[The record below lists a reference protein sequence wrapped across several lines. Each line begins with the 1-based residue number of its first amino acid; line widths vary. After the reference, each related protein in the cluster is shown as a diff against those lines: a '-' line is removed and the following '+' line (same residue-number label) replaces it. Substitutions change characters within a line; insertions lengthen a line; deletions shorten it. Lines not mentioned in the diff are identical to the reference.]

1 MSARSRLSS
10 VALLLA
16 ALSTHAQGDSSTTWS
31 IEKDRTLPTKHG
43 LYEIQQEA
51 KKFVLKENKKRGT
64 DFVVGEPDLR
74 IVVPKCAVPLTTRWG
89 TPAVPDKIYLATV
102 ACKKTVPENYGKARW
117 EVEVTVFKAS
127 QIGQASAPSSR

>member
-10 VALLLA
+10 VVLLWA
-16 ALSTHAQGDSSTTWS
+16 AVATHAQGDSSTTWS

-51 KKFVLKENKKRGT
+51 KKFVLEENKRRGT

-74 IVVPKCAVPLTTRWG
+74 IVVPKCAVPLTTKWG
-89 TPAVPDKIYLATV
+89 TPVVAERILLAVVT
-102 ACKKTVPENYGKARW
+102 CKKTVPENYGKLRW
-117 EVEVTVFKAS
+117 AVDVTVFNRS
-127 QIGQASAPSSR
+127 QVGQASAPLSR

>member
-10 VALLLA
+10 AVLLWAVVA
-16 ALSTHAQGDSSTTWS
+16 THAQGDSSTTWS

-51 KKFVLKENKKRGT
+51 KKFVLEENKKRGT

-74 IVVPKCAVPLTTRWG
+74 IVVPKCAVPLATKWD
-89 TPAVPDKIYLATV
+89 TPIVPERVLLAAVT
-102 ACKKTVPENYGKARW
+102 CRKTVPENYGKPRW
-117 EVEVTVFKAS
+117 TVNVTVFKAS